1 MAMAMAMD
9 FDDFLDLQFSGY
21 SSTTTTTTT
30 ATTPTTSDDGQ
41 PYNWNDWSPVVDW
54 EALSG
59 GHEDFQDL
67 IDSMIDNSGLNAA
80 LVDSETSNSSV
91 DTTMAVDEETNGE
104 DFKGLRLVHL
114 LMAAAEALTGVNKS
128 RELARVILVRLK
140 ELVSPNNGTN
150 MERLAAYF
158 TDALQGL
165 IEGSSGAHGKHLIT
179 EGPHHHHHRDEHH
192 QNDVL
197 AAFQLLQ
204 DMSPY
209 VKFGHFTANQAIL
222 EAVANDRR
230 VHIVDYDIME
240 GIQWAS
246 LMQALVSRKDGPPAP
261 HLRIT
266 AVSRG
271 GSGRRSIGTVQ
282 ETGRRLVAFAASIG
296 QPFSFHQCRLESDE
310 TFRPSTVKLVRGET
324 LIVNCMLHL
333 PHFSYRA
340 PDSISSFL
348 SGAKSLNPR
357 LVTLVEEETGPI
369 GDGGFVGRF
378 MDSLHHYSAV
388 YDSLEA
394 GFPMQNRARAL
405 VERVFLG
412 PRISGSLARM
422 YRTHGGEE
430 SCSWGE
436 WLGGMGFKPGDISFA
451 NHCQA
456 KLLLGV
462 FNDGYRVEEAANNR
476 LVLGWKSRR
485 LLSASVWICSLDSEL

>member
-1 MAMAMAMD
+1 MAMATDNAFEVD
-9 FDDFLDLQFSGY
+9 FY
-21 SSTTTTTTT
+21 SNSTTTSIT
-30 ATTPTTSDDGQ
+30 DDS
-41 PYNWNDWSPVVDW
+41 PACTWNHWGSPVVDW
-54 EALSG
+54 DSFSSDPD
-59 GHEDFQDL
+59 DFQDL
-67 IDSMIDNSGLNAA
+67 IESMMDDGTGFELARVA
-80 LVDSETSNSSV
+80 HETSNSVST
-91 DTTMAVDEETNGE
+91 DTMVVDEETNDDE
-104 DFKGLRLVHL
+104 DSKGLRLIHL
-114 LMAAAEALTGVNKS
+114 LMAAAEALAGDNKS

-140 ELVSPNNGTN
+140 ELVSHNDGTN

-158 TDALQGL
+158 TEALQGL
-165 IEGSSGAHGKHLIT
+165 LEGSGGGHGKHLIT
-179 EGPHHHHHRDEHH
+179 NGPHHHRDEHH
-192 QNDVL
+192 HTDML

-222 EAVANDRR
+222 EATTHDRR
-230 VHIVDYDIME
+230 IHIVDYDVME

-246 LMQALVSRKDGPPAP
+246 LMQALVSRKDGPEAP

-266 AVSRG
+266 AISRS
-271 GSGRRSIGTVQ
+271 GSGRRSIGTIQ

-296 QPFSFHQCRLESDE
+296 QPFSFHQCRLDSDE
-310 TFRPSTVKLVRGET
+310 TFRPSALKLVRGEA
-324 LIVNCMLHL
+324 LIINCMLHL

-340 PDSISSFL
+340 PDSVASFL
-348 SGAKSLNPR
+348 SGAKTLNPR
-357 LVTLVEEETGPI
+357 LVTLVEEEVGPI

-412 PRISGSLARM
+412 PRIAGSVARI
-422 YRTHGGEE
+422 YRTGGEE
-430 SCSWGE
+430 ESCGWSK
-436 WLGGMGFKPGDISFA
+436 WLATMGFKPVNISFA

-456 KLLLGV
+456 KLLLGL
-462 FNDGYRVEEAANNR
+462 FNDGYRVEELANNR

-485 LLSASVWICSLDSEL
+485 LLSASIWTSPHSDL